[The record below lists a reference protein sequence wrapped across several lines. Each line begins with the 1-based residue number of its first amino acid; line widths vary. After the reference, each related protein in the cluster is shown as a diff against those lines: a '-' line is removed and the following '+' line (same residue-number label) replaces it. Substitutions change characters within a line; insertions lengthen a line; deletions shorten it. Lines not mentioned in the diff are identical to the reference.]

1 MHMAAFCNEI
11 LRENLCVCERERQRD
26 IERDRER
33 GRKEGLKLKR
43 WVKHA
48 VIYTWQIPVSKPTFM
63 HQRAKAID
71 GCGD

>member
-1 MHMAAFCNEI
+1 MCVSVGETVKKKR
-11 LRENLCVCERERQRD
+11 RE
-26 IERDRER
+26 
-33 GRKEGLKLKR
+33 RKEGLKLKQ

-48 VIYTWQIPVSKPTFM
+48 VIYTWQISVSKPTFM